1 MSSPL
6 LPCSP
11 IGPHLIQRN
20 DASRTLIV
28 NNLVAQF
35 TPTEYR
41 LLLALLQTQPLSD
54 KDLAQIAF
62 SREIDS
68 LVRESLNKHMD
79 KIRGKLQPLGLSVY
93 RLRGYGYL
101 ISVSPDCTVA
111 ADESHRQIVPEVE
124 QLKQHDQKE

>member
-6 LPCSP
+6 LPCPP
-11 IGPHLIQRN
+11 IGPHPILRN

-41 LLLALLQTQPLSD
+41 LLLPLLQAPPLSD
-54 KDLAQIAF
+54 TILAQIAF

-68 LVRESLNKHMD
+68 LVRESLDKHMD
-79 KIRGKLQPLGLSVY
+79 KIRGKLQPLGRSVY
-93 RLRGYGYL
+93 KLRGYGY
-101 ISVSPDCTVA
+101 IIFVSPDYPMRKSDTY
-111 ADESHRQIVPEVE
+111 SSE
-124 QLKQHDQKE
+124 QKG